1 MLGIDKGIVVIFWEG
16 VEDMDVNLIDDYKVI
31 LVKIL
36 YLFVKLLEINFY
48 EIVIEILL
56 ELCWI

>member
-1 MLGIDKGIVVIFWEG
+1 
-16 VEDMDVNLIDDYKVI
+16 MDVNLIDDYKVI

-56 ELCWI
+56 ELC